1 MNNWYNIP
9 NIDNFIKKIRKFSF
23 DKFIEIN
30 NSNDENIIK
39 LNAKNDVDSLITIE
53 ETKNIIM
60 PMIKTNK
67 QGHKISE
74 KKIYKIVERLNSRMI
89 SNSLSSMVSDGILES
104 AFDSE
109 LNDFVFWE
117 KNNDNAN

>member
-1 MNNWYNIP
+1 MNNWYSIP

>member
-1 MNNWYNIP
+1 MNNNWYDIP
-9 NIDNFIKKIRKFSF
+9 NVDNFIKKIRKFSF
-23 DKFIEIN
+23 DKFMEIN

-60 PMIKTNK
+60 PMIKINK

-74 KKIYKIVERLNSRMI
+74 KKIYKIVEKLNSRMI
-89 SNSLSSMVSDGILES
+89 SNSLSSMVSEGILES

-117 KNNDNAN
+117 KE

>member
-1 MNNWYNIP
+1 MNNWYSIL

-39 LNAKNDVDSLITIE
+39 LNTKNDVDFLITIE

-60 PMIKTNK
+60 PMIKINK
-67 QGHKISE
+67 QGYKISE
-74 KKIYKIVERLNSRMI
+74 KKIYKIVEKLNSRMI
-89 SNSLSSMVSDGILES
+89 SNSLSNMVSEGILES

-117 KNNDNAN
+117 KE